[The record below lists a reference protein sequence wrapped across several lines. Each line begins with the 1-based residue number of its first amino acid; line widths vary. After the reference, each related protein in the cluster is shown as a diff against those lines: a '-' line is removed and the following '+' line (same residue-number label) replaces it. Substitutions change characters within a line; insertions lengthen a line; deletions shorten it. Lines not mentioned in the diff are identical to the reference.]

1 MAYAISVRSQV
12 WDGGANGADTDDRL
26 FSDLLTLTKILHARN
41 LRLDCLVTPHQ
52 MQPILSLWG
61 TVSPP

>member
-41 LRLDCLVTPHQ
+41 LRLDCLVTSHQ
-52 MQPILSLWG
+52 LLSVMG
-61 TVSPP
+61 MRGAAPAP